1 MPTEGSLAKCDRV
14 NGEKFHCHAI
24 RKIARETQPR
34 NSGEFPY
41 ITGKE
46 INETCDQTIDI
57 REMRSR
63 NIAAH
68 Y

>member
-1 MPTEGSLAKCDRV
+1 MPTEGSLAKCDRA
-14 NGEKFHCHAI
+14 NGEKFHCHAG
-24 RKIARETQPR
+24 RKSLAKHSHTTA
-34 NSGEFPY
+34 PY

-46 INETCDQTIDI
+46 INETCDQTIEI

-68 Y
+68 H